1 MLLRALASTGEA
13 ASSVAEQATNA
24 VKTGLTD
31 VGSQMGNMITAIV
44 PIALG
49 VVAGVIV
56 VKFGIKLFRSLTG
69 RA

>member
-1 MLLRALASTGEA
+1 MLLRALASAGEA
-13 ASSVAEQATNA
+13 ASSVAEQATAA

-31 VGSQMGNMITAIV
+31 VGSQMGSMITAIV

-56 VKFGIKLFRSLTG
+56 VKFGIKLFRSLTA
-69 RA
+69 R